1 VRTRQSFD
9 SRRALNPR
17 SQRPSLQE
25 LRRIDKPD
33 GPAEEG
39 FEDVGLTDDKPKKRG
54 LFSRFGDEDKNTNTS
69 PTQAQP
75 DLKPSSSHHGWLG
88 LPGRKR
94 GQSGQGSELG
104 SIPRPNS
111 RNAVAVGAE

>member
-25 LRRIDKPD
+25 PRRFDKLD
-33 GPAEEG
+33 GSADEG

-54 LFSRFGDEDKNTNTS
+54 LFSRFGDEEKNAN
-69 PTQAQP
+69 TQAQP
-75 DLKPSSSHHGWLG
+75 DLKASSSHHGWLG

-111 RNAVAVGAE
+111 RNAVAVDAE